1 MSRIG
6 WKNPERSHRP
16 GRVIETA
23 VQVLAALFLVTLGG
37 VLVSA
42 GAAVAAAAD
51 HLILAEIQTLNNEDS
66 RRPLASEY
74 VEIVNPTGNPILLAN
89 VYLSDAIYA
98 PGAQFYWRI
107 AEGVPT
113 GTTAGGGAFADFH
126 ARFPADAVIAANDTI
141 VIAVGGGSGKYF
153 AAYGKLPDFEV
164 YEDGAAPDQVPE
176 LLEAFPGSI
185 AADLGIG
192 GNSPTLSDSY
202 ESLILYTWNGE
213 SDLVTDLDFAFW
225 GSSASYSSQFNKD
238 GVVVGTSTYNA
249 DTAPSGQQA
258 ITTATLVA
266 GQSYMRNSA
275 DEGTETGSGG
285 NGFDGDDET
294 SENLGTTWQPAAA
307 QDPARQPESFLA
319 SAPIISAHG
328 ATPGAPY
335 AGQEATLSVTAVS
348 FSALSGV
355 TFHVAYDR
363 GPFNPVA
370 GTSAGGG
377 VYTTTLAGQAEG
389 THVAWYAVAVNSAG
403 GQDVTPALGASS
415 PYEWTVT
422 AEPLPSEDPDKL
434 LLTEICTLGTEQE
447 FVEIYNPNTFAVD
460 MSDYYLTDAIY
471 SPSNQYYWRIAEG
484 NPGLNTVGG
493 GAFGDFESRF
503 PEGFTIAAGDTIVVT
518 CPGSTAFSASF
529 GFLPDLEMFEDDAF
543 PDNVPDM
550 VPVWTSGVYNSIVG
564 DGSLP
569 GLSNAAEIVVLYH
582 WQEGDDLVTDIDVF
596 SWKDPSSTTT
606 SFFFDKTGVTVGGS
620 TYGPDTA
627 VSSQHPFGAQLQ
639 FGLSYQRSD
648 VSEGSQTQGAGN
660 GVDGRDETSE
670 DFNATFTDQ
679 DPVDPSRPGGGASGG
694 EGGAELV
701 VEAKTFIPTEGEVFP
716 IRFVSRP
723 LSETKLRLFDLEG
736 RLVATLFDSRFNGAP
751 SVIPGAYTVA
761 VWDGRDMYFERVEA
775 GMYIAHLSVVESRTG
790 DQETL
795 TAPVVVA
802 TRLSN

>member
-6 WKNPERSHRP
+6 WKNPDRP
-16 GRVIETA
+16 HGAGRALETA
-23 VQVLAALFLVTLGG
+23 VLVLAALGG
-37 VLVSA
+37 ALASS
-42 GAAVAAAAD
+42 GPAVAAVAD

-74 VEIVNPTGNPILLAN
+74 IEIVNPTGSSIDLSD

-107 AEGVPT
+107 AEGDPS

-126 ARFPADAVIAANDTI
+126 ARFPAGAVIAAGDTI

-164 YEDGAAPDQVPE
+164 FEDGSVPDEVPE
-176 LLEAFPGSI
+176 LVEAFPGSI
-185 AADLGIG
+185 AADLGLG

-202 ESLILYTWNGE
+202 ESLILYSWDGE

-225 GSSASYSSQFNKD
+225 GSSGSFSSQFNKD
-238 GVVVGTSTYNA
+238 GVVVGVSTYNA
-249 DTAPSGQQA
+249 DTPPAGQQT
-258 ITTATLVA
+258 ITTTTLIA
-266 GQSYMRNSA
+266 GQSYMRLGA

-285 NGFDGDDET
+285 NGFGGDDET
-294 SENLGTTWQPAAA
+294 SENLGTTWQPAAN
-307 QDPARQPESFLA
+307 QDPAMQPASFHP

-363 GPFNPVA
+363 GPYNPVT
-370 GTSAGGG
+370 GTGAGGG
-377 VYTTTLAGQAEG
+377 VYTATLPGKPEG
-389 THVAWYAVAVNSAG
+389 THVAWYAVATNVG
-403 GQDVTPALGASS
+403 GRQDVTPAWGQGS

-422 AEPLPSEDPDKL
+422 AEPLPTEDPDKL

-447 FVEIYNPNTFAVD
+447 FVEIYNPNAYAVD

-471 SPSNQYYWRIAEG
+471 SPSSQYYWRIAEG

-493 GAFGDFESRF
+493 GAFGDFEARF

-518 CPGSTAFSASF
+518 CPGSTAFSANF

-550 VPVWTSGVYNSIVG
+550 VPVWTNGVYNSIVG

-569 GLSNAAEIVVLYH
+569 GLSNAAEIVILYH
-582 WQEGDDLVTDIDVF
+582 WREGDDLVTDIDVF

-620 TYGPDTA
+620 TYGPDTP
-627 VSSQHPFGAQLQ
+627 VSGQHPFGAQLQ

-648 VSEGSQTQGAGN
+648 VSEGDQTQNGGN

-679 DPVDPSRPGGGASGG
+679 NPVDPSRPGGGASGG

-716 IRFVSRP
+716 IRFVSKAR
-723 LSETKLRLFDLEG
+723 SETKLRLFDLEG

-761 VWDGRDMYFERVEA
+761 VWDGRDTYYERVKA
-775 GMYIAHLSVVESRTG
+775 GMYIAHLSVVDNRTG
-790 DQETL
+790 DKETL